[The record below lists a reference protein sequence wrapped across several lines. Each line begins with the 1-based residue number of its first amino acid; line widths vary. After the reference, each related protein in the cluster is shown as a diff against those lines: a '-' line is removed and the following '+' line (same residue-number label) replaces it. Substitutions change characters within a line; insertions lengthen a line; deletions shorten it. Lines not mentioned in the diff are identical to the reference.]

1 MQLEHRKLLRDIESA
16 AKLIQEFTA
25 GKSFDFYK
33 NDSLL
38 RSGVERQFEIIGE
51 ALNRLCRMDS
61 SFASPIESYRQLI
74 AFRNVLIHGYDLIDD
89 LVVWD
94 AVVQKLPKLML
105 DLARLLSE

>member
-1 MQLEHRKLLRDIESA
+1 
-16 AKLIQEFTA
+16 
-25 GKSFDFYK
+25 
-33 NDSLL
+33 
-38 RSGVERQFEIIGE
+38 
-51 ALNRLCRMDS
+51 MDS